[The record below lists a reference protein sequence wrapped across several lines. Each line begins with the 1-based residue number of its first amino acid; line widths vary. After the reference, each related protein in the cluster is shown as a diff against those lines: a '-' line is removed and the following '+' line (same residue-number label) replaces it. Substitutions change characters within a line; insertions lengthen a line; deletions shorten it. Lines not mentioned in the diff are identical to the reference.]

1 VVEPLIFL
9 LHNRMPSRNR
19 SRKQRGG
26 AATPLPLS
34 YFSPA
39 SVLSG
44 LPSLPG
50 AQVSTN
56 ATSSWIRP
64 ALMKQRGGASRKQK
78 QKKQKTQK
86 QKQRGGF
93 FSPTVMGPFLKNVEG
108 LAAPLAI
115 YLGYKMVQGLKG
127 KKTRRARN

>member
-1 VVEPLIFL
+1 
-9 LHNRMPSRNR
+9 MPSRAR
-19 SRKQRGG
+19 IRKQRGG

-34 YFSPA
+34 YFSPT

-64 ALMKQRGGASRKQK
+64 ALFKQRGGSRK

-86 QKQRGGF
+86 QKTQKQRGGF

-115 YLGYKMVQGLKG
+115 YLGYKMLKGFKG
-127 KKTRRARN
+127 KKTRRN

>member
-1 VVEPLIFL
+1 MV
-9 LHNRMPSRNR
+9 
-19 SRKQRGG
+19 
-26 AATPLPLS
+26 
-34 YFSPA
+34 
-39 SVLSG
+39 
-44 LPSLPG
+44 
-50 AQVSTN
+50 
-56 ATSSWIRP
+56 RP
-64 ALMKQRGGASRKQK
+64 TLMKQRGGSRKLK
-78 QKKQKTQK
+78 QKKNQKKQKQKTQK

>member
-1 VVEPLIFL
+1 
-9 LHNRMPSRNR
+9 MPSRNR

-64 ALMKQRGGASRKQK
+64 ALYKQRGGASRKQTRK
-78 QKKQKTQK
+78 QKK
-86 QKQRGGF
+86 KQRGGF

-115 YLGYKMVQGLKG
+115 YLGYKMMKGLKG
-127 KKTRRARN
+127 KKTRSARN

>member
-1 VVEPLIFL
+1 
-9 LHNRMPSRNR
+9 MPSRAR

-34 YFSPA
+34 YFSPT

-64 ALMKQRGGASRKQK
+64 ALFKQRGGSRKQK

>member
-1 VVEPLIFL
+1 
-9 LHNRMPSRNR
+9 MPSRNR

-26 AATPLPLS
+26 AATSLPQS
-34 YFSPA
+34 YFAPT

-64 ALMKQRGGASRKQK
+64 ALFKQRGGSSRKQKNQKKQKTQK

-86 QKQRGGF
+86 QKTQKQRGGF

-127 KKTRRARN
+127 KKTRRS

>member
-1 VVEPLIFL
+1 
-9 LHNRMPSRNR
+9 MSSRNR

-34 YFSPA
+34 YFSPSA
-39 SVLSG
+39 VFSG

-64 ALMKQRGGASRKQK
+64 ALFKQRGGASRKQK
-78 QKKQKTQK
+78 QKKQRKQKQKT

-115 YLGYKMVQGLKG
+115 YLGYKMLKGLKG